1 MTDIWGSRD
10 GCASQ
15 KGAVVKTIVRRVK
28 GHPEPPVCGRPL
40 LSGKDNLGVAVSF
53 PRDIAAF
60 STDSRINVATL
71 SKKET
76 RHGFKAWLSVIHPP
90 WPAMVDQG

>member
-28 GHPEPPVCGRPL
+28 GHPEPPVCRRPL

-53 PRDIAAF
+53 PRDIGAF

-76 RHGFKAWLSVIHPP
+76 RRGFKAWLSVIHPP